1 MNENQVRTRIFIL
14 KAIDKILMVA
24 LIGAVI
30 YTAFYAPNKE
40 FMIFVCLVGLMVL
53 NTVGRFTNKRISI
66 MGVQLELLIREKK
79 KEEQR
84 TIMSTRHTTV
94 GGTRTT
100 ATKATPTINND
111 NK

>member
-1 MNENQVRTRIFIL
+1 MNENQIRTKIFIL
-14 KAIDKILMVA
+14 KAIDKILMFV
-24 LIGAVI
+24 LLGAVI

-53 NTVGRFTNKRISI
+53 NAAGRFTNKIISI

-79 KEEQR
+79 KEDQR
-84 TIMSTRHTTV
+84 TLLSTRHTTV

-100 ATKATPTINND
+100 ATRTNPTINND
-111 NK
+111 KK